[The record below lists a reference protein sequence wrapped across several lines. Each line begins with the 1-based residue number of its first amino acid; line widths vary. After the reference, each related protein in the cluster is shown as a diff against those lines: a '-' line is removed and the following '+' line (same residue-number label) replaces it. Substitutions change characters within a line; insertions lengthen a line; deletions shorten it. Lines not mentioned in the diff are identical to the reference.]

1 MKPDFASQCLTLLC
15 SALRRAAG
23 LTPSC
28 ADWMKTGMIAQSV
41 KDGISDGT
49 AIGLSAG
56 VLGIMYS
63 LAALEVGLQPMEI
76 IFYCAIVYS
85 AAVQFTAF
93 GAELSSVTAVLTL
106 VSGAAFVC
114 TRNVLM
120 SLDMAR
126 HATGRPIE
134 IIGLVG
140 LVDAGWASARGYK
153 RGPVWPYFWSAVSMV
168 YAIWMTG
175 SILGALVPVPDH
187 PLIDGAFQATP
198 VVFFALMITLLW
210 RQGIDK
216 RPHLASM
223 GLTVIGALVLG
234 LPPTLAALIGASISA
249 VVYVFLTPAEQEG

>member
-1 MKPDFASQCLTLLC
+1 MISQ
-15 SALRRAAG
+15 S
-23 LTPSC
+23 
-28 ADWMKTGMIAQSV
+28 I
-41 KDGISDGT
+41 KDGIRDGT

-56 VLGIMYS
+56 VLGLMYS
-63 LAALEVGLQPMEI
+63 LAALEVGLRPLEI
-76 IFYCAIVYS
+76 IFYCAIVHS

-93 GAELSSVTAVLTL
+93 GADLNSVAAVLTL

-134 IIGLVG
+134 IFGMVG
-140 LVDAGWASARGYK
+140 LVDAGWASARGYR

-168 YAIWMTG
+168 YLIWMSG
-175 SILGALVPVPDH
+175 SIIGALIPVPDH
-187 PLIDGAFQATP
+187 PLVDGAFRATP

-223 GLTVIGALVLG
+223 GLTVLGALVLG
-234 LPPTLAALIGASISA
+234 LPPALAALIGASISA
-249 VVYVFLTPAEQEG
+249 LVYVFITPVEREG